1 MDRGP
6 PMVFGHESRNAM
18 MPKKQRRGHSHQT
31 STNNQYRNVKF
42 SHSFLKTVGI
52 IVNGMHRYLLIV
64 LLPLL
69 ASCSNSTPPA
79 SNTTSTV
86 SDFDKLT
93 DELLYGSLAL
103 SPVAATQTGYHEHN
117 GVRLDEQLDD
127 YSAAGIDGQRRF
139 YEGFQTRVA
148 ALNTASLDKEQ
159 QADLEII
166 KNYLNLAMLELNT
179 IKNYT
184 HNPTVY
190 VELAGNALFTPYML
204 NYAPKET
211 RFQHITKRLEKFPV
225 LFEQAKANLT
235 DAPEVWNRVAR
246 EENEGTI
253 GLIDQVLRKEVPEAQ
268 KTDYDRAAQGA
279 ITALKDF
286 AAYLEKDLSKKTS
299 DWRLGKEKY
308 ARKFEYVLATGKT
321 PETLLA
327 EAEADL
333 TATRAEMAKLAAPKT
348 VKQALDDIAKQHA
361 TPETYVPDAKKSL
374 VQATAFVKE
383 KGLLTLP
390 PRSNLEVIETPEF
403 MRGIYAVGGFNAAPP
418 LEPELGAFYWITP
431 IPKNWAKDRVES
443 KLREYNKY
451 ALQHLT
457 IHEAMP
463 GHYVQLEYANDVQ
476 PKSRRLLRNVFG
488 NGPYIEGWGVYA
500 QQLMTDQ
507 GYLDNDPAMRLT
519 LYKQLLRVLA
529 NTILD
534 VRLQTMGMTDQQALD
549 LMINDTYQ
557 EKEEA
562 TAKLQRAQLSS
573 CQLPT
578 YFAGWKG
585 WLQTREQYQQ
595 RQGNAFSLRDFHE
608 RALKESAVP
617 LPTLDRLLQ

>member
-1 MDRGP
+1 
-6 PMVFGHESRNAM
+6 
-18 MPKKQRRGHSHQT
+18 
-31 STNNQYRNVKF
+31 
-42 SHSFLKTVGI
+42 
-52 IVNGMHRYLLIV
+52 MHRYLPIV
-64 LLPLL
+64 LGAILV
-69 ASCSNSTPPA
+69 SCGNSPTTTPGA
-79 SNTTSTV
+79 ANTAAE
-86 SDFDKLT
+86 FDKLT
-93 DELLYGSLAL
+93 EDLLYGSLAL
-103 SPVAATQTGYHEHN
+103 SPVSATQVGYHEHN

-127 YSAAGIDGQRRF
+127 YSAAAIDSQRRF
-139 YEGFQTRVA
+139 YEGFQTRIA
-148 ALNTASLDKEQ
+148 ALNPASLDKEQ

-166 KNYLNLAMLELNT
+166 KNYLNLALLELNT

-204 NYAPKET
+204 SYAPKDR
-211 RFQHITKRLEKFPV
+211 RFQHIIRRLEKFPV

-246 EENEGTI
+246 EENDGTI
-253 GLIDQVLRKEVPEAQ
+253 GLIDQVLRKEVPDAQ
-268 KTDYDRAAQGA
+268 KADYERAAQA
-279 ITALKDF
+279 ALAALKDF
-286 AAYLEKDLSKKTS
+286 TTYLEKDLSKKTS

-333 TATRAEMAKLAAPKT
+333 TAVREEMAKLAAPKT
-348 VKQALDDIAKQHA
+348 VRQALDDIARQHA
-361 TPETYVPDAKKSL
+361 TPETYMPDAKMTL
-374 VQATAFVKE
+374 AQATAFIKE
-383 KGLLTLP
+383 KGLVTLP

-431 IPKNWAKDRVES
+431 IPRTWSKDRIES
-443 KLREYNKY
+443 KLREYNKF

-476 PKSRRLLRNVFG
+476 PKSRRLLRNIFG

-507 GYLDNDPAMRLT
+507 GYLAGDPALRLT
-519 LYKQLLRVLA
+519 LLKQLLRVLA

-585 WLQTREQYQQ
+585 WLQARERYQQ
-595 RQGNAFSLRDFHE
+595 RQGSAFSLREFHE

-617 LPTLDRLLQ
+617 LPTLDLLLH